1 MSPTF
6 ESASV
11 TPRAPTVS
19 RTDTRELV
27 ARFESCAL
35 APWAFGHRE
44 HLFVAWTY
52 LRAAPFEEGACR
64 FVSGLKKF
72 AAHHGATQ
80 KFHATITWTLL
91 QLIAEAVHEDAAN
104 ADFDAFLA
112 AHPELLDVRTVL
124 SSLYDH
130 ATLDSDRAR
139 RVPLVAR

>member
-1 MSPTF
+1 VSPTF
-6 ESASV
+6 DAASV
-11 TPRAPTVS
+11 TPRAPAVS

-35 APWAFGHRE
+35 PPWAFGHRE

-52 LRAAPFEEGACR
+52 LRAAPFEEGAFR
-64 FVSGLKKF
+64 FVRGLKKF

-91 QLIAEAVHEDAAN
+91 QLIAEAIHAEASIAE
-104 ADFDAFLA
+104 FDAFLA
-112 AHPELLDVRTVL
+112 AHPELLDVRRVL
-124 SSLYDH
+124 SSLYDLE
-130 ATLDSDRAR
+130 TLDSDRAR